1 MIAALRNRALAA
13 FALGH
18 FTNDLFMGVLT
29 GLLPLFKE
37 QLDLTNAQ
45 TGFLAFVLSASGS
58 LLQPVFGLVAD
69 AIRSR
74 WFVAAVIVWDAAF
87 VSLLGFAD
95 SYRQILLIC
104 IGLGLGSAAFHP
116 YGASG
121 AVMVSERSSLN
132 TSMSFYTVGG
142 TSGYAFG
149 PVATAALVTSFG
161 LRGTAGFA
169 VLGILAAFVLGSQ
182 MRHVGAAARR
192 HAPRA
197 ALEGEAKAP
206 WRLLSAV
213 IGIVIL
219 RSWTFMTAITL
230 LPVHFR
236 ELGFS
241 AGFYTPLAT
250 VMILAGAVGTIAGG
264 RVADRTGGRVLIV
277 AGQLLSI
284 APFLAATRMD
294 NWLVFVFIGLF
305 GLFSDSSLTV
315 TLLAAQRLLP
325 GRTGLASGVILGLGF
340 VGGAVGVPITGAI
353 SDQIGIP
360 DALAITA
367 VLPVVAAVGALLMP
381 AAIFGL
387 GTRPQRGDDRPTGS
401 AATAD
406 ASAS

>member
-37 QLDLTNAQ
+37 QLDLSNAQ

-58 LLQPVFGLVAD
+58 LLQPVFGLIAD

-74 WFVAAVIVWDAAF
+74 WFVAAVIVWDAGF
-87 VSLLGFAD
+87 VSMLGFAD

-121 AVMVSERSSLN
+121 AVMVSEKSSLN

-142 TSGYAFG
+142 TSGYAIG
-149 PVATAALVTSFG
+149 PVASAALVTAFG
-161 LRGTAGFA
+161 MRGTAGFA
-169 VLGILAAFVLGSQ
+169 VLGVLAAFILGSQ
-182 MRHVGAAARR
+182 MHRFGAAAHAHVRR
-192 HAPRA
+192 ATSETDAGP
-197 ALEGEAKAP
+197 P
-206 WRLLSAV
+206 WRMLSAV

-230 LPVHFR
+230 FPVHFR

-241 AGFYTPLAT
+241 AGFYTPLAA

-264 RVADRTGGRVLIV
+264 RLADRIGGRILIV

-284 APFLAATRMD
+284 LPFLVATRME
-294 NWLVFVFIGLF
+294 NWLVFIFIGLF
-305 GLFSDSSLTV
+305 GLFSDSSLAV

-353 SDQIGIP
+353 SDRIGIP
-360 DALAITA
+360 NALALSA
-367 VLPVVAAVGALLMP
+367 ALPVAAAVGALMLP
-381 AAIFGL
+381 AAVFGL
-387 GTRPQRGDDRPTGS
+387 GARAEPGGDRPTGTRM
-401 AATAD
+401 AAD
-406 ASAS
+406 ASA

>member
-1 MIAALRNRALAA
+1 MIAAIKNRALAA

-37 QLDLTNAQ
+37 RLDLSNAQ

-58 LLQPVFGLVAD
+58 LLQPVFGLIAD
-69 AIRSR
+69 KIRSR
-74 WFVAAVIVWDAAF
+74 WFVAAVILWDGAF
-87 VSLLGFAD
+87 VSMFGFAD
-95 SYRQILLIC
+95 SYRQIVLIC

-121 AVMVSERSSLN
+121 AVMVSEKTSLN

-142 TSGYAFG
+142 TSGYAIG
-149 PVATAALVTSFG
+149 PVATAALVTAFG
-161 LRGTAGFA
+161 IRGTAGFA
-169 VLGILAAFVLGSQ
+169 VIGVLAAFVLGSQ
-182 MRHVGAAARR
+182 MQRFGAAAHR
-192 HAPRA
+192 HARHVSRPGDA
-197 ALEGEAKAP
+197 PAP
-206 WRLLSAV
+206 WGLLAAV

-230 LPVHFR
+230 LPVRFR

-250 VMILAGAVGTIAGG
+250 VMILAGAVGTITGG
-264 RVADRTGGRVLIV
+264 RIADRTGGRVLIV

-284 APFLAATRMD
+284 VPFLVATRMD

-340 VGGAVGVPITGAI
+340 VGGAVGVPVTGAI
-353 SDQIGIP
+353 SDHIGIP
-360 DALAITA
+360 NALALTA
-367 VLPVVAAVGALLMP
+367 VMPALAALGALLIP
-381 AAIFGL
+381 AATFGL
-387 GTRPQRGDDRPTGS
+387 GHGTLGAQPTDPGAEARPAD
-401 AATAD
+401 AAT
-406 ASAS
+406 

>member
-29 GLLPLFKE
+29 GLLPMFKE
-37 QLDLTNAQ
+37 QFDLTNAQ

-58 LLQPVFGLVAD
+58 LLQPIFGLIAD

-74 WFVAAVIVWDAAF
+74 WFVAAVIVWDAGF
-87 VSLLGFAD
+87 VSLLGFAG
-95 SYRQILLIC
+95 SYQQVLLIC

-121 AVMVSERSSLN
+121 AVMVSETSTIN

-149 PVATAALVTSFG
+149 PVATAALVTAFG
-161 LRGTAGFA
+161 MRGTAGFA
-169 VLGILAAFVLGSQ
+169 VLGVLAAFVLGSQ
-182 MRHVGAAARR
+182 MKRFGAAAHSRVRR
-192 HAPRA
+192 APGDA
-197 ALEGEAKAP
+197 EARAP
-206 WRLLSAV
+206 WGLLSAV

-230 LPVHFR
+230 FPVHFR

-250 VMILAGAVGTIAGG
+250 VMILAGAVGTISGG
-264 RVADRTGGRVLIV
+264 RLADRTGGRVLIV
-277 AGQLLSI
+277 AGQLLSVI
-284 APFLAATRMD
+284 PFLVATRMD
-294 NWLVFVFIGLF
+294 DWLVFVFIGLF
-305 GLFSDSSLTV
+305 GLCSDSSLTV

-340 VGGAVGVPITGAI
+340 VGGAVGVPITGAL
-353 SDQIGIP
+353 SDRIGIP

-367 VLPVVAAVGALLMP
+367 VLPIAAACGALLLP

-387 GTRPQRGDDRPTGS
+387 GDRARHGEDRPTGTPM
-401 AATAD
+401 TAD
-406 ASAS
+406 AST

>member
-58 LLQPVFGLVAD
+58 LLQPIFGLIAD

-74 WFVAAVIVWDAAF
+74 WFVAAVIVWDAGF

-95 SYRQILLIC
+95 SYQQILLIC

-121 AVMVSERSSLN
+121 AVMVSESSSLN

-142 TSGYAFG
+142 TSGYAIG
-149 PVATAALVTSFG
+149 PVATAALVTAFG
-161 LRGTAGFA
+161 MRGTAGFA
-169 VLGILAAFVLGSQ
+169 VLGVLAAFVLGSQ
-182 MRHVGAAARR
+182 MRRFGAAAHTHVRR
-192 HAPRA
+192 VASATDAPP
-197 ALEGEAKAP
+197 P

-230 LPVHFR
+230 FPVHFR

-264 RVADRTGGRVLIV
+264 RLADRTGGRVLIV
-277 AGQLLSI
+277 GGQLLSV
-284 APFLAATRMD
+284 APFLVATRMD
-294 NWLVFVFIGLF
+294 NWLVFAFIGLF
-305 GLFSDSSLTV
+305 GLFADSSLTV

-353 SDQIGIP
+353 SDRIGIP
-360 DALAITA
+360 DALALTA
-367 VLPVVAAVGALLMP
+367 VLPILAAVGALAMP
-381 AAIFGL
+381 AGIFGL
-387 GTRPQRGDDRPTGS
+387 GTRAADSSIGS
-401 AATAD
+401 TATAE
-406 ASAS
+406 AGT